1 MIGQIQSSQNDMKSL
16 MDLESPYLADRARNN
31 VLRVESFALELNE
44 ECKVISER
52 IVNLRNKIVEN
63 IGGQTNFDGFCL
75 GDIDDYI
82 DEFDF

>member
-1 MIGQIQSSQNDMKSL
+1 MKSL

-31 VLRVESFALELNE
+31 VLRVESFALQLNE

-63 IGGQTNFDGFCL
+63 IGG
-75 GDIDDYI
+75 
-82 DEFDF
+82 